1 MSSEQ
6 QEVAQFINKQA
17 PFSMLQDSA
26 CSYFVNHLD
35 SIYLT
40 RENQTQWLNSEQ
52 PKLFLIRSGLY
63 DLVDAKGDTV
73 TRLTQGDYFGY
84 PSLLT
89 GDAIQNSLEVQ
100 KEGIVYMLD
109 QTHFDYLR
117 REYKAFEQYFV
128 RAHANRLLSS
138 HYKSNNDSW
147 SERKISEIMTRK
159 AITLPPDASIRH
171 SAKKTARAWGFF
183 NNDHRKLAPCWGGY

>member
-63 DLVDAKGDTV
+63 DLVDAQGDTV

-84 PSLLT
+84 PSL
-89 GDAIQNSLEVQ
+89 
-100 KEGIVYMLD
+100 
-109 QTHFDYLR
+109 
-117 REYKAFEQYFV
+117 
-128 RAHANRLLSS
+128 
-138 HYKSNNDSW
+138 
-147 SERKISEIMTRK
+147 
-159 AITLPPDASIRH
+159 
-171 SAKKTARAWGFF
+171 
-183 NNDHRKLAPCWGGY
+183 